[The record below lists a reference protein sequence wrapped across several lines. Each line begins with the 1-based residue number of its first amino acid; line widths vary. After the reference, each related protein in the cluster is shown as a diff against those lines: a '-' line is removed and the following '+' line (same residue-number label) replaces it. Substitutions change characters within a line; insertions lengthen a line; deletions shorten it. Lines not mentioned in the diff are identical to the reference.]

1 MKFRVER
8 EALADAVAWTAKSLP
23 SRPSVPVLAGVL
35 MRVSTGQLTVSGFD
49 YEVSSQ
55 ATVDVQADSDGAAL
69 VSGRLLAEITKALPA
84 KPIEMAAVGTHLE
97 LVCGSARF
105 TLPTM
110 PVEDYP
116 TLPAMPE
123 MAGMIGAA
131 DFAHAVAQVA
141 IAAGRDDT
149 IPMLT
154 GVRIELDG
162 STLSLLA
169 TDRYRAAVRELYW
182 KPMDDEINLQA
193 LVPARTLADTA
204 RTLGPLGGEVTVAVS
219 RGGIGEG
226 MIGFAGGEQSG
237 SGAGGGQSGSGA
249 GGGQLGSGAG
259 GSRRTTSR
267 LLDPEFPKI
276 RSLFPDQHQARA
288 RVNVAT
294 LAEVVKRVALV
305 ADRTTPIRLSF
316 GEGEVVVEAGGSE
329 DARASEAME
338 GEFTGEPMTV
348 AFNPNYLLD
357 GLSVLDVPNAFVSFT
372 TAMKPAVISPAGD
385 DGEPIPG
392 YRYLIM
398 PMRVD
403 QPSTVRPA
411 GRAG

>member
-8 EALADAVAWTAKSLP
+8 DALADAVAWTAKSLP
-23 SRPSVPVLAGVL
+23 TRPSVPVLAGVL
-35 MRVSTGQLTVSGFD
+35 MRVSDGELTVSGFD

-55 ATVDVQADSDGAAL
+55 VTVGVQADSDGAGL
-69 VSGRLLAEITKALPA
+69 VSGRLLAEITKALPP
-84 KPIEMAAVGTHLE
+84 KPVEVAAVGSHLE

-123 MAGMIGAA
+123 TAGVVDAGT
-131 DFAHAVAQVA
+131 FANAVAQVA
-141 IAAGRDDT
+141 VAAGRDDT

-154 GVRIELDG
+154 GVRMELDG

-169 TDRYRAAVRELYW
+169 TDRYRAAVRELAW
-182 KPMDDEINLQA
+182 RPGDDTINLQA

-204 RTLGPLGGEVTVAVS
+204 KTLGPLGGEVVVALS
-219 RGGIGEG
+219 RGGVGEG
-226 MIGFAGGEQSG
+226 MIGFT
-237 SGAGGGQSGSGA
+237 
-249 GGGQLGSGAG
+249 G

-267 LLDPEFPKI
+267 LLDPDFPKI
-276 RSLFPDQHQARA
+276 RSLFPDQHSAQAKL
-288 RVNVAT
+288 NVAA
-294 LAEVVKRVALV
+294 LAEVVRRVALV
-305 ADRTTPIRLSF
+305 ADRTTPVRMSF
-316 GEGEVVVEAGGSE
+316 AEGEVVIEAGGSE

-338 GEFTGEPMTV
+338 CTFTGDPLTV
-348 AFNPNYLLD
+348 AFNPGYLID
-357 GLSVLDVPNAFVSFT
+357 GLGVLDAPTVLISFT

-385 DGEPIPG
+385 DGEVISG

-398 PMRVD
+398 PMRVG
-403 QPSTVRPA
+403 S
-411 GRAG
+411 